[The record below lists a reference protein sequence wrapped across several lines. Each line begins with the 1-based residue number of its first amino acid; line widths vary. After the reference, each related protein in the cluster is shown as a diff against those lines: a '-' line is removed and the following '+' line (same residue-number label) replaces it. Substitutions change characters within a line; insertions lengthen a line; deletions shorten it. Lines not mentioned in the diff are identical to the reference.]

1 MSTILT
7 CGIQNI
13 LHHVDHTICC
23 HQVTVRHIHRVDVDR
38 VVYLDKTEKIMFFK
52 GIHVMRL

>member
-1 MSTILT
+1 MSTFLT

-38 VVYLDKTEKIMFFK
+38 VVYLDKTEKIMFSR
-52 GIHVMRL
+52 VYML